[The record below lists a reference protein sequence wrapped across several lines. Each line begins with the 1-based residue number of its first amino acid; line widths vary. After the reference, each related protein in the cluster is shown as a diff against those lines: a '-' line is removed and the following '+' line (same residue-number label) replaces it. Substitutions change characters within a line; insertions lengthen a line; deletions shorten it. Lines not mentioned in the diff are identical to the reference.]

1 MTVQRIHAVLASH
14 LNEVKDE
21 VFDGVE
27 PKELEEAL
35 SAALELVQ
43 EQIDML
49 DEKNDPEI
57 NYDNPD
63 SPYYLGGHATL
74 EDIIDA
80 QEWEAYDPYADDGFP
95 DCEDDW

>member
-1 MTVQRIHAVLASH
+1 MTKQELYDVLASH
-14 LNEVKDE
+14 LDEVKEE

-35 SAALELVQ
+35 GIVLDDVNKQLEEEEL
-43 EQIDML
+43 
-49 DEKNDPEI
+49 KNDPET

-74 EDIIDA
+74 EDIMDA
-80 QEWEAYDPYADDGFP
+80 QEWEAYDPYADDDFP
-95 DCEDDW
+95 DCEADW